1 MASIESTIAGI
12 ESKVHQLVIEN
23 DSLRIKV
30 QEAETTIAR
39 LQENINLSNQTI
51 KKLTEENHQL
61 LISRNRPTAAC
72 DRDTVV
78 RRIEA
83 LINTIDE
90 SLTLLGE
97 PKK

>member
-1 MASIESTIAGI
+1 MSSIETTIAGI

-23 DSLRIKV
+23 DSLRVKV
-30 QEAETTIAR
+30 QSAEATINQ

-51 KKLTEENHQL
+51 KKLTEENNQL
-61 LISRNRPTAAC
+61 LISRNQPTTTC
-72 DRDTVV
+72 DRDAIV

-83 LINTIDE
+83 LIDTIDE

-97 PKK
+97 SKK

>member
-1 MASIESTIAGI
+1 MSSIETTIAGI

-23 DSLRIKV
+23 DSLRVKV
-30 QEAETTIAR
+30 QSAEATINQ

-51 KKLTEENHQL
+51 KKLTEENNQ
-61 LISRNRPTAAC
+61 LISRNQPTTTC
-72 DRDTVV
+72 DRDAIV

-83 LINTIDE
+83 LIDTIDE

-97 PKK
+97 SKK